1 MYTSEEKAIFA
12 KAKNL
17 GIHRTVHAGE
27 DGPASNVVIVRT
39 HLVTI
44 EEISNFLD

>member
-1 MYTSEEKAIFA
+1 LYTSEEKAIFV

-27 DGPASNVVIVRT
+27 DGPASNVVIVCN
-39 HLVTI
+39 I
-44 EEISNFLD
+44 AKSKENNGE